1 MIAVIVNTVAIL
13 VGGFLGLLFGNK
25 IKQDY
30 SKTIMCGL
38 GICTMVIGI
47 TGAITTEN
55 ILLVILCLVIGTI
68 LGEWL
73 NVEKRL
79 DSAGE
84 WLKRRVAKNGGGRF
98 TEGFVTASLLFCVG
112 SMAIMGSLDAG
123 IRGDYSTIF
132 TKSILDGVMSVT
144 FAATMGVGVLFSA
157 LSIFVYQGALTL
169 LAGLVEPLL
178 SAEAIGEMSA
188 VGGILLI
195 GTGINILGLTKERIR
210 VGNMLPALLFPAIW
224 FAIENLF

>member
-73 NVEKRL
+73 NIEKKL

-112 SMAIMGSLDAG
+112 SMAVMGSLDAG

-178 SAEAIGEMSA
+178 SVEAIGEMSA